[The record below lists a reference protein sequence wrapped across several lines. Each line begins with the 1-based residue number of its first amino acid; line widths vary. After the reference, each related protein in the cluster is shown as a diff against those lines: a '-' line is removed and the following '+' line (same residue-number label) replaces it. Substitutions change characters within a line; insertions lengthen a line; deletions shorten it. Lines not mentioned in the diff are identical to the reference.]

1 MPKKSNQNKPNGFIM
16 YAEEIRNQLLRE
28 GHAIRTKP
36 DLIAAASPRWQVG
49 KLETI
54 VYVK

>member
-1 MPKKSNQNKPNGFIM
+1 MPKKGNQNKPNGFIM

-36 DLIAAASPRWQVG
+36 DLITAASPRWQVG
-49 KLETI
+49 
-54 VYVK
+54 